1 LRASKEIVA
10 QCQAPATGHDEAVT
24 FVCHISLK
32 GMMSQPTSSRPA
44 DGLTRWDGRGWQR
57 SEDRTLAEACD
68 FSAGLCTSLLERAT
82 RHLATVDHFALALKI
97 TWSTGG
103 HEALVAQLKR
113 YEKSMHR
120 HASRA
125 IPSRLCRYRSSFTF
139 SGRSHSPRYIPPA
152 DSCVTEAA

>member
-1 LRASKEIVA
+1 MV
-10 QCQAPATGHDEAVT
+10 EA
-24 FVCHISLK
+24 
-32 GMMSQPTSSRPA
+32 
-44 DGLTRWDGRGWQR
+44 GRGAKTGPLLRRVILARVCARHCWKERQDIN
-57 SEDRTLAEACD
+57 SKTL
-68 FSAGLCTSLLERAT
+68 LVL
-82 RHLATVDHFALALKI
+82 HIATVDHFALALKI